1 MFYQSQ
7 HSFDADG
14 IKIENGMDFNFPAHL
29 HSSFEFI
36 TVTEGKMTVTVDK
49 TQYLL
54 RKGDSVL
61 VFPNQVHEFSTPDHS
76 RHTLCIFSTKL
87 VKAYSTLI
95 KEKVPVNNKFAFEQ
109 FYIEKMNKL
118 CEKYSIIQMKGL
130 LYSICGA
137 FDRQAEYKKREEDRV
152 ELLSSIFAF
161 VEANYSK
168 NCSLTDLSEH
178 TSYHYV
184 YLSKYFKGCI
194 GISFTDYVNRY
205 RVNEACYRLR
215 NNPNDTILQIAMD
228 CGFDSLRTFNRN
240 FKKFMNITPS
250 DYQANCR

>member
-14 IKIENGMDFNFPAHL
+14 IKVESGMDFNFPAHL

-36 TVTEGKMTVTVDK
+36 TVLDGNMIVTVDK
-49 TQYLL
+49 TPYSLK
-54 RKGDSVL
+54 KGDCVL
-61 VFPNQVHEFSTPDHS
+61 VFPNQVHEFSTSEHS
-76 RHTLCIFSTKL
+76 RHLLCIFSPKL
-87 VKAYSTLI
+87 VKAYSTVF
-95 KEKVPVNNKFAFEQ
+95 KEKIPVNNMFKLKS
-109 FYIEKMNKL
+109 FYIEAMKEL
-118 CEKYSIIQMKGL
+118 CGDHSIIQTKGL
-130 LYSICGA
+130 LYSLCGE
-137 FDRQAEYKKREEDRV
+137 FDKNAEYKKREEDRD
-152 ELLSSIFAF
+152 ELLSKIFAF
-161 VEANYSK
+161 VEANYAK
-168 NCSLTDLSEH
+168 DCSLTDLAEH

-215 NNPNDTILQIAMD
+215 NNSGETILQIAYD

-240 FKKFMNITPS
+240 FRKFMNITPS
-250 DYQANCR
+250 DYQATC

>member
-1 MFYQSQ
+1 MFLLLILCGWGTFIELDFGTPAASLLIYRNPFFRFLILLFGVNILAAV
-7 HSFDADG
+7 FDR
-14 IKIENGMDFNFPAHL
+14 IPWKKSHVPFLCAHL
-29 HSSFEFI
+29 GVLLLLVGCWATSRFA
-36 TVTEGKMTVTVDK
+36 VEGKMTVTVDK

-118 CEKYSIIQMKGL
+118 CGKYSIIQMKGL

-161 VEANYSK
+161 VEANYS
-168 NCSLTDLSEH
+168 
-178 TSYHYV
+178 
-184 YLSKYFKGCI
+184 
-194 GISFTDYVNRY
+194 
-205 RVNEACYRLR
+205 
-215 NNPNDTILQIAMD
+215 
-228 CGFDSLRTFNRN
+228 
-240 FKKFMNITPS
+240 
-250 DYQANCR
+250 